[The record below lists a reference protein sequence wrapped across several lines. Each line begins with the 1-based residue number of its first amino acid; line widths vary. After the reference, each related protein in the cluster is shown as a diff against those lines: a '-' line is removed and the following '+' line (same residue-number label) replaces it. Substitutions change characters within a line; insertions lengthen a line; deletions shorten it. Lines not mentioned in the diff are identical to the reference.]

1 MQERPRGTQ
10 EMLRGLGFAEYVV
23 GAFEK
28 SAVFYW
34 SMWGPL
40 GGPMI
45 QATEQW
51 ANTQRRYLRS
61 LRREGPAAVAP
72 RGAEADGER
81 TGEAEGPPREE
92 MRSIIR
98 ESVRRS
104 EEGVREEE
112 EPQARTTPASEEGR
126 ASSSREEMRSI
137 IRESVRRSEE
147 GVREEEEPQARTTSA
162 PEEGRADAEEPPVEN
177 YDSLSLGQISQR
189 LLELSVEEVEQLRDY
204 EAKHRNRRSIMSRY
218 EGRLWAA
225 REVERKRG
233 GDAGAGESSA
243 GEEG

>member
-51 ANTQRRYLRS
+51 ANMQRRYLRS

-81 TGEAEGPPREE
+81 AGEAEGPP
-92 MRSIIR
+92 
-98 ESVRRS
+98 
-104 EEGVREEE
+104 
-112 EPQARTTPASEEGR
+112 
-126 ASSSREEMRSI
+126 REEMRSI

>member
-23 GAFEK
+23 DAFEQ

-45 QATEQW
+45 RSTEQW
-51 ANTQRRYLRS
+51 ANMQRRYLRS

-72 RGAEADGER
+72 RGAAADGER
-81 TGEAEGPPREE
+81 AGNAEGASREE
-92 MRSIIR
+92 VRSIIR

-112 EPQARTTPASEEGR
+112 PR
-126 ASSSREEMRSI
+126 AGTGGGS
-137 IRESVRRSEE
+137 
-147 GVREEEEPQARTTSA
+147 
-162 PEEGRADAEEPPVEN
+162 EEGRADAEEPPVEA
-177 YDSLSLGQISQR
+177 YDSLSLGQVTQR

-204 EAKHRNRRSIMSRY
+204 EAEHRNRPSIMNRY
-218 EGRLWAA
+218 KRRLEAA
-225 REVERKRG
+225 RENRKRG
-233 GDAGAGESSA
+233 GDAGTGESSA

>member
-45 QATEQW
+45 RATEQW
-51 ANTQRRYLRS
+51 ANMQRRYHRS

-81 TGEAEGPPREE
+81 AGEAEGPPREE

-112 EPQARTTPASEEGR
+112 EPQARTTSD
-126 ASSSREEMRSI
+126 
-137 IRESVRRSEE
+137 
-147 GVREEEEPQARTTSA
+147 
-162 PEEGRADAEEPPVEN
+162 PEEGRADAEEPPVED

>member
-45 QATEQW
+45 RATEQW
-51 ANTQRRYLRS
+51 ANMQRRYLRS

-81 TGEAEGPPREE
+81 AGEAEGPP
-92 MRSIIR
+92 
-98 ESVRRS
+98 
-104 EEGVREEE
+104 
-112 EPQARTTPASEEGR
+112 
-126 ASSSREEMRSI
+126 REEMRSI

>member
-81 TGEAEGPPREE
+81 AGEAEGTPREE
-92 MRSIIR
+92 I
-98 ESVRRS
+98 
-104 EEGVREEE
+104 
-112 EPQARTTPASEEGR
+112 
-126 ASSSREEMRSI
+126 RSI

-147 GVREEEEPQARTTSA
+147 GVREEEEPQARTTSD
-162 PEEGRADAEEPPVEN
+162 PEEGRADAEEPPVED

>member
-1 MQERPRGTQ
+1 MQERSRGTQ

-45 QATEQW
+45 RATEQW
-51 ANTQRRYLRS
+51 ANMQRRYLRS

-81 TGEAEGPPREE
+81 AGEAEGPP
-92 MRSIIR
+92 
-98 ESVRRS
+98 
-104 EEGVREEE
+104 
-112 EPQARTTPASEEGR
+112 
-126 ASSSREEMRSI
+126 REEMRSI

>member
-23 GAFEK
+23 SAFEK

-45 QATEQW
+45 RATEQW
-51 ANTQRRYLRS
+51 ANMQRRYLRS

-81 TGEAEGPPREE
+81 AGEAEGAPREE
-92 MRSIIR
+92 LRNIIR

-112 EPQARTTPASEEGR
+112 K
-126 ASSSREEMRSI
+126 
-137 IRESVRRSEE
+137 
-147 GVREEEEPQARTTSA
+147 PQARTTSA
-162 PEEGRADAEEPPVEN
+162 PEEGRADAEEPPVED

-204 EAKHRNRRSIMSRY
+204 EAKHRNRRSIMNRY

>member
-81 TGEAEGPPREE
+81 AGEAEGPP
-92 MRSIIR
+92 
-98 ESVRRS
+98 
-104 EEGVREEE
+104 
-112 EPQARTTPASEEGR
+112 
-126 ASSSREEMRSI
+126 REEMRSI

>member
-45 QATEQW
+45 RATEQW
-51 ANTQRRYLRS
+51 ANMQRRYLRS
-61 LRREGPAAVAP
+61 LWREGPAAVAP

-81 TGEAEGPPREE
+81 AGEAEGALREE
-92 MRSIIR
+92 VRSIIR

-104 EEGVREEE
+104 QEGVREEE
-112 EPQARTTPASEEGR
+112 EPQARTTPA
-126 ASSSREEMRSI
+126 
-137 IRESVRRSEE
+137 
-147 GVREEEEPQARTTSA
+147 
-162 PEEGRADAEEPPVEN
+162 PEEGRADAEEPPVED

-204 EAKHRNRRSIMSRY
+204 EAKHRNRRSIMNRY

-233 GDAGAGESSA
+233 GDAGAAESSA

>member
-1 MQERPRGTQ
+1 MQERSRGTQ
-10 EMLRGLGFAEYVV
+10 EMLRGLGFAEYMV

-34 SMWGPL
+34 RMWGPL

-45 QATEQW
+45 RATEQW
-51 ANTQRRYLRS
+51 ANMQRRYLRS

-72 RGAEADGER
+72 RGAAADG
-81 TGEAEGPPREE
+81 GSAGKAEGPPREE
-92 MRSIIR
+92 VRNIIR

-112 EPQARTTPASEEGR
+112 EPR
-126 ASSSREEMRSI
+126 A
-137 IRESVRRSEE
+137 
-147 GVREEEEPQARTTSA
+147 GTA
-162 PEEGRADAEEPPVEN
+162 PEEGRADAEELPVED
-177 YDSLSLGQISQR
+177 YDSLSLGQVSQK

-204 EAKHRNRRSIMSRY
+204 EAEHRNRPSIMNRY
-218 EGRLWAA
+218 ERRLRVA
-225 REVERKRG
+225 RENRKGR

>member
-1 MQERPRGTQ
+1 MQERSRGTQ
-10 EMLRGLGFAEYVV
+10 EMLRGLGFAEYMV

-61 LRREGPAAVAP
+61 LRREGPAAVAL

-81 TGEAEGPPREE
+81 AGEAEGPPREE

-104 EEGVREEE
+104 EK
-112 EPQARTTPASEEGR
+112 
-126 ASSSREEMRSI
+126 
-137 IRESVRRSEE
+137 
-147 GVREEEEPQARTTSA
+147 GVREEEEPQARTTSD
-162 PEEGRADAEEPPVEN
+162 PEEGRADAEEPPVED

>member
-81 TGEAEGPPREE
+81 AGEAEGTPREE
-92 MRSIIR
+92 I
-98 ESVRRS
+98 
-104 EEGVREEE
+104 
-112 EPQARTTPASEEGR
+112 
-126 ASSSREEMRSI
+126 RSI

>member
-45 QATEQW
+45 RATEQW
-51 ANTQRRYLRS
+51 ANMQRRYLRS
-61 LRREGPAAVAP
+61 LWREGPAAVAP

-81 TGEAEGPPREE
+81 AGEAEGALREE
-92 MRSIIR
+92 VRSIIR

-104 EEGVREEE
+104 QEGVREE
-112 EPQARTTPASEEGR
+112 EPQARTTPA
-126 ASSSREEMRSI
+126 
-137 IRESVRRSEE
+137 
-147 GVREEEEPQARTTSA
+147 
-162 PEEGRADAEEPPVEN
+162 PEESRADAEEPPVED

-204 EAKHRNRRSIMSRY
+204 EAKHRNRRSIMNRY
-218 EGRLWAA
+218 ERRLGVA
-225 REVERKRG
+225 RENRKGR

-243 GEEG
+243 PVRCGGFSGGRRAATTAVLVAGVLRVRLARERGRQP